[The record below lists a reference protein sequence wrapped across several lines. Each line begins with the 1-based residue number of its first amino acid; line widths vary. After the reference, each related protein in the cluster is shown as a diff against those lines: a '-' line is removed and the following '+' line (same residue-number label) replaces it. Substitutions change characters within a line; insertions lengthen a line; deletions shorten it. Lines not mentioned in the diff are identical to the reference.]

1 MNDNPRAILFVD
13 DDDVFR
19 RTACR
24 ALQRRGYEVTEA
36 ENGEAALARPN
47 LNECLAAVIDLKM
60 PGIDGLELLQ
70 RLGESAPDLPVILLT
85 GHGDISTA
93 IEAIKNGAF
102 HYMTKPCDIQ
112 ELDVYLQKAVQ
123 QNQIQR
129 ENIHLRDAMHRAQEQ
144 HGIVGDSPAVKQVLE
159 LIDRV
164 KNSDAPALILG
175 ESGTGKELVARAL
188 HYQSQRSTHPFID
201 LNCATLKPDLLE
213 NELFGH
219 VSGAFTG
226 ASNQKEGLL
235 AVADQGSLF
244 IDEIADMDPNVQA
257 SLLRVIETGEFR
269 PLGSTKVRTTQT
281 RIIAAANRDLAVE
294 VSKGRFREDLY
305 YRLNVLAITTPP
317 LRAHKEDIPELIE
330 SYLKRSS
337 AGRRGAHFTTE
348 ATHVLQTYNWPG
360 NVRELFNI
368 CERAILLSHEP
379 MISAQ
384 TVQSLLSM
392 KTFQTTAATPPQPM
406 TPRPAPQSGLRS
418 LDDVEREHIDHTLQ
432 QVDGNVSRASDALG
446 IDRRTLQRKMKRY
459 GLRGE

>member
-1 MNDNPRAILFVD
+1 MNETPRAILFVD

-24 ALQRRGYEVTEA
+24 ALQRRGYEVAEA
-36 ENGEAALARPN
+36 ESGEAALDRPN

-70 RLGESAPDLPVILLT
+70 RLSESAPDMPVILLT

-93 IEAIKNGAF
+93 IEAIKSGAF

-112 ELDVYLQKAVQ
+112 ELDVYLQKAIQ
-123 QNQIQR
+123 QNLIQR
-129 ENIHLRDAMHRAQEQ
+129 ENLHLRDAMHRAQEH
-144 HGIVGDSPAVKQVLE
+144 HGIVGQSPAVKQVLE

-188 HYQSQRSTHPFID
+188 HYQSQRSIHPFID
-201 LNCATLKPDLLE
+201 INCATLKPELLE

-305 YRLNVLAITTPP
+305 YRLNVLAVTTPP

-337 AGRRGAHFTTE
+337 AGRRGARFTSE
-348 ATHVLQTYNWPG
+348 AMHVLQTYNWPG

-368 CERAILLSHEP
+368 CERAVLLSRES

-384 TVQSLLSM
+384 TVHSLLLM
-392 KTFQTTAATPPQPM
+392 GQPFQAAAA
-406 TPRPAPQSGLRS
+406 PAPSQTRPTSAPGLRS
-418 LDDVEREHIDHTLQ
+418 LDDVEREHIERTLQ

-446 IDRRTLQRKMKRY
+446 IDRRTLQRKMKRF